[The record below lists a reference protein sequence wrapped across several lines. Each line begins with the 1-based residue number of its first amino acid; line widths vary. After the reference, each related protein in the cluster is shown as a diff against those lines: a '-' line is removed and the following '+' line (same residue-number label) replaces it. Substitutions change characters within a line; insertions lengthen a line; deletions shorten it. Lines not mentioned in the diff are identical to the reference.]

1 MNAEGVIN
9 LDTLTSVISELRT
22 YTTTNIRPTNSK
34 GRTEKIYCSSTMS
47 YIKYLKVL
55 ILLLDK
61 ELLIKLLNEIN
72 FLVAMQQVPER
83 FQWLSIF
90 N

>member
-34 GRTEKIYCSSTMS
+34 GHTEKIYCSSTMS